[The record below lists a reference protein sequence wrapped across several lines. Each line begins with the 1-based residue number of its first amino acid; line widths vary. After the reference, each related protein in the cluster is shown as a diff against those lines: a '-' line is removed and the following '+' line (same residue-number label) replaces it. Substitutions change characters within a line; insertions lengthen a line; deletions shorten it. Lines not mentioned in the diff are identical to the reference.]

1 MVEENKDLLN
11 KMFAGKVVTPNKPG
25 DSGPVSGKDEIVC
38 IIDRSGS
45 MFSIALDAQGGLNS
59 FIEEQKKVENG
70 ANLTIVE
77 FDDTVDIVCDRI
89 DINEATPYQLHPRNS
104 TALLDAIGS
113 VIGNQLKY
121 KAEGTTIVVVVTDG
135 GENSSK
141 EWTRDQIFK
150 LMEERKAEGWEFM
163 FLAAN
168 QDAIQTAQQYG
179 FDPDSAASF
188 AASGK
193 GVQDVYSMSTGYTT
207 NLRSVGKAHAMKGK
221 ADFIQANLDTLSDIG
236 EVGDIAND
244 ILEQQI
250 EDENSIK

>member
-1 MVEENKDLLN
+1 MEENKDLLN
-11 KMFAGKVVTPNKPG
+11 KMFAQKIVSTKKPE
-25 DSGPVSGKDEIVC
+25 DSGPQGKDEIVC
-38 IIDRSGS
+38 IVDRSGS
-45 MFSIALDAQGGLNS
+45 MFSIAQDAQGGLNS
-59 FIEEQKKVENG
+59 FIEEQKKIENG
-70 ANLTIVE
+70 AYLTIVE
-77 FDDTVDIVCDRI
+77 FDDKIETVCDRV
-89 DINEATPYQLHPRNS
+89 DINEVAAYHLYPRGS

-135 GENSSK
+135 GENASK
-141 EWTRDQIFK
+141 EWTREEIFQ
-150 LMEERKAEGWEFM
+150 LMEDRKAEGWEFM

-168 QDAIQTAQQYG
+168 QNAISTAKSYG
-179 FDPDSAASF
+179 FDADSAVSF
-188 AASGK
+188 AATGK
-193 GVQDVYSMSTGYTT
+193 GVADAYHMHTQYTT
-207 NLRSVGKAHAMKGK
+207 NLRSVGKAQAMKGK